1 MSDVTGKVPMFGY
14 PLLSFENEGEE
25 RNESNCWK
33 KITSSILNPNANI
46 LAKELLLEYYKY

>member
-1 MSDVTGKVPMFGY
+1 MSDVTGRVPMFGY
-14 PLLSFENEGEE
+14 PLLSFENDSEE